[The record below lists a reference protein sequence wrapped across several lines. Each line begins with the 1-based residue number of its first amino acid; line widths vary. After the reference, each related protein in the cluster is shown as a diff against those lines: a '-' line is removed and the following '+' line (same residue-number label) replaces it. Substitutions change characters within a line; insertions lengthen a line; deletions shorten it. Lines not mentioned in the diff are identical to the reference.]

1 LSDQPGGE
9 GLSLYDAARAMGVT
23 FTEET
28 KPEDRIV
35 EANGLSFHYLNW
47 GSQDSTPVLLLHGFA
62 QTCHSWDFLS
72 LSLSDRFRVIA
83 LDQRGHGDTE
93 WAGDGDYSTDAYQRD
108 IHAVV
113 EALGL
118 TDLVL
123 IGLSMGGRNAFTYA
137 ATHPEKIRALVIV
150 DSAPE
155 TQSAG
160 TSNITRFVQQDD
172 ELDSIEDFVERV
184 RKYNTRRPVEQI
196 RGSIRHN
203 IKQLPNGKWTWKY
216 DKRLRTDRRS
226 ALPDAGLVARLWGYI
241 ESLQCPTLVVRGGQS
256 DVVAQDTAA
265 EMVRRMP
272 NGRLATVDGAG
283 HLVMG
288 DNPAGFERAVTA
300 FLAELA

>member
-1 LSDQPGGE
+1 MSDQTGGE

-23 FTEET
+23 VAEET
-28 KPEDRIV
+28 APGDRV
-35 EANGLSFHYLNW
+35 VQANGLSFHYLDW
-47 GSQDSTPVLLLHGFA
+47 GSLDSPPVLLLHGFA
-62 QTCHSWDFLS
+62 QTCHSWDFVS

-83 LDQRGHGDTE
+83 LDQRGHGDTQ
-93 WAGDGDYSTDAYQRD
+93 WAADGDYSADAYQSD

-137 ATHPEKIRALVIV
+137 ATHPEKTRALVIV

-155 TQSAG
+155 TRSAG

-172 ELDSIEDFVERV
+172 ELDSIDDFVERV

-203 IKQLPNGKWTWKY
+203 VKQLPSGKWTWKY
-216 DKRLRTDRRS
+216 DRRLRTGRRS
-226 ALPDAGLVARLWGYI
+226 ALPGADLVAQLWGHI

-256 DVVAQDTAA
+256 DVVDQDTAA

-272 NGRLATVDGAG
+272 DGRLATVDGAG

-300 FLAELA
+300 FLTELV